1 MFKYNLINLCDSTIK
16 NGDKKMREDINESM
30 ERIISNYDLIEIAK
44 HFNFITEEE
53 YNNFWKLEE
62 EVTEDKH
69 QYSFKLL
76 PQKAKKAYI
85 KKRAYSDEVIAEYII
100 CSY

>member
-1 MFKYNLINLCDSTIK
+1 MFKYNLINPCDSTIK
-16 NGDKKMREDINESM
+16 NGVKKMREDINESM
-30 ERIISNYDLIEIAK
+30 ERIISNYDLIDIAK

-53 YNNFWKLEE
+53 YNSFWKLEE

-69 QYSFKLL
+69 QFNVRLL
-76 PQKAKKAYI
+76 PKKAQKTYI
-85 KKRAYSDEVIAEYII
+85 KSRAYGDEVIAEYII